1 MCAET
6 SAKLVP
12 ARQEFASRAD
22 PACTSRLSKLFD
34 ERLISTLRVFAACA
48 SILVYRLDPSENE
61 LRRPLALAVLAAFG
75 TYSAV
80 QAILA
85 RVQAWRVPMSVAP
98 WVDLGWVTLLIAA
111 SQGTS
116 SIFFPLYIFGILC
129 ASFTSGFRSGA
140 TLVGAS
146 VVSFGVAGGLT
157 SAGRSFE
164 LDQALIR
171 PLYLLILGYLIA
183 YWGEHQIRLRA
194 RLALLRDV
202 TALTNP
208 RFGTERMLQR
218 LVDALHRFHGAVAT
232 HLVVRD
238 NASGAVWLRS
248 APRADEAAT
257 APAMAVPPGLTA
269 LSADDLPGAAL
280 VFHGSRRRRSGAFE
294 VVDRKGAARG
304 RAPADRGAELAGLI
318 GAASFLSAPLRLGPL
333 QSGRV
338 YIGAARRDAFDD
350 SDGAFLAHVLDQ
362 VSPVLENVRLVDE
375 LATRAAEEER
385 RRVGRDLHD
394 SVVQSYVGLLL
405 GLGGAQAALDAGDVS
420 GARRHLDHLREI
432 GEDEVRGIRTFVHH
446 LRASAE
452 DARDAAPLRTALV
465 RYCARFTEA
474 TGVRVDVDTGELGG
488 IGDRVAV
495 EVFHLVSEALS
506 NARRHAAAT
515 RASVNVGV
523 RDGALV
529 VRVEN
534 DGASPSS
541 EAFSP
546 RSLSDRAAAL
556 GGALEVVPL
565 AAGTVAVQI
574 HIPL

>member
-1 MCAET
+1 MCAEA

-22 PACTSRLSKLFD
+22 PACTPGLSELLD
-34 ERLISTLRVFAACA
+34 ERLISTLRLFAATA
-48 SILVYRLDPSENE
+48 AHLVYWLDPSENA
-61 LRRPLALAVLAAFG
+61 RRPIAFAVLTAFG
-75 TYSAV
+75 AYSAV
-80 QAILA
+80 QAILTHRRA
-85 RVQAWRVPMSVAP
+85 PRVPIHIAP
-98 WVDLGWVTLLIAA
+98 WVDLGWVTLMIVA
-111 SQGTS
+111 SGTTG
-116 SIFFPLYIFGILC
+116 IFFPLYIFAILC
-129 ASFTSGFRSGA
+129 ASFTGGFRSGV
-140 TLVGAS
+140 TLLGAS
-146 VVSFGVAGGLT
+146 VVSLVVGLT
-157 SAGRSFE
+157 TSPGQTLRF
-164 LDQALIR
+164 DRVLIR
-171 PLYLLILGYLIA
+171 PVYLLILGYLIA

-202 TALTNP
+202 TTLTNP

-238 NASGAVWLRS
+238 HASGAVWLRS
-248 APRADEAAT
+248 APRAADAAA
-257 APAMAVPPGLTA
+257 APAMAVPPALAA

-280 VFHGSRRRRSGAFE
+280 VFHGVRRRRSGAFE
-294 VVDRKGAARG
+294 VVDGTGAALAQ
-304 RAPADRGAELAGLI
+304 APADRGAELAGLI
-318 GAASFLSAPLRLGPL
+318 DAASFLSAPLRLGPF

-338 YIGAARRDAFDD
+338 YIGAARRNAFDG

-385 RRVGRDLHD
+385 RRVARDLHD

-541 EAFSP
+541 EPFSP